1 MPVANVLGVPHT
13 YELTPAELTPMTRQ
27 STALVFIHG
36 WLLSRHY
43 WQPMIQALSAEYT
56 CLAYD
61 LRGFGDST
69 QQLDRRG
76 QTCLLTSTDKLAEVT
91 KEIQPSSPRHNSQQ
105 AAQLALPSASIYS
118 LTAYAEDLI
127 SLLQT
132 LNCDRVWLVGHS
144 LGGSVALWTAHLAP
158 KLVQGVICLNAGG
171 GVYIQ
176 KAFDQFRSAGQQ
188 MVQVRPRWLRYFPL
202 LPRVFANM
210 MVARSLQLRW
220 GQQRLYD
227 FLRADAQAA
236 RESLLASTT
245 EAEVHRLPYLVS
257 QLEQPAYFITGSNDQ
272 VMEPRYVRHL
282 ASFHSLFRQGQP
294 NVIELAQC
302 GHFAMLEQTPQVA
315 KTVQEIL
322 EKSKRF

>member
-13 YELTPAELTPMTRQ
+13 YELTPAELTSTTPQ

-43 WQPMIQALSAEYT
+43 WRPMIQALSAEYT

-76 QTCLLTSTDKLAEVT
+76 QTCLLTSMGQPPEATAD
-91 KEIQPSSPRHNSQQ
+91 ISPSSPQQNSQQ
-105 AAQLALPSASIYS
+105 VVQFAPLSASSYS
-118 LTAYAEDLI
+118 LMAYAEDLV

-132 LNCDRVWLVGHS
+132 LKCDRVWLVGHS
-144 LGGSVALWTAHLAP
+144 LGGSVALWAAHLAP
-158 KLVQGVICLNAGG
+158 KLVQGVICMNAGG

-176 KAFDQFRSAGQQ
+176 KAFDQFRTAGQQ
-188 MVQVRPRWLRYFPL
+188 MVQVRPHWLRHLPL
-202 LPRVFANM
+202 LPRIFANI
-210 MVARSLQLRW
+210 MVAHSLQLRW

-245 EAEVHRLPYLVS
+245 ETEVHRLPYLVS
-257 QLEQPAYFITGSNDQ
+257 QLKQPAYFITGSNDQ

-282 ASFHSLFRQGQP
+282 ASFHRLFRQGQP

-322 EKSKRF
+322 EKSE